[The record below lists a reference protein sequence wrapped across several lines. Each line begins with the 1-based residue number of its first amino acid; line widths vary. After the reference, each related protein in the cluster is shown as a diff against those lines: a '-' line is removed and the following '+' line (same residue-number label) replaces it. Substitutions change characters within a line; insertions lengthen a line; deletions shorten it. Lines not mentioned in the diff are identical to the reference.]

1 MFCPKCGA
9 KNDDTSMQCSECGA
23 ELAGAAA
30 AMAMATGSL
39 PFEEGLT
46 KALRTFGVGMLRE
59 PAKLKSTVAD
69 ECDHN
74 EREYIVFQRNC
85 DSDLLEPFA
94 QAVDKD
100 DASEMSR
107 AATLGELHLNE
118 QRAEDAQTSRKVAQ
132 GIARSVAQICG
143 MGPLDLQSDSDKKH
157 ETQPMTQP
165 ISQTTAMPQVDE
177 AVPVAAVA
185 ASQTSS
191 RQPAQSPQQ
200 TPYAAQQPKNS
211 KVPIVVGAIAA
222 VAAVLVIALLVVPQ
236 MTSGSNSARTS
247 SAVAGASGNA
257 ITVSFD
263 GGGADG
269 GSMSQIAC
277 NSGDSVTVPKCGF
290 TNKGYSFD
298 RWKGD
303 DGKTYAPGDTFAPD
317 RSVMLTAVWSADSC
331 SVKFLGAG
339 ADGGSTDS
347 MSATSGS
354 SIELP
359 QCGFYRTGYDFDCWE
374 GEDGSSHDPGDTV
387 TVTGDTTFAA
397 QWKARSQKT
406 SSSSSS
412 ASSTSSSSGSI
423 TPSNMPR
430 SWKGSYEGYTTHTSD
445 GVITRAVTITFKE
458 ISSSGYIS
466 GIVYVGEAEM
476 IEGVTHGSYNF
487 EGSLDF
493 KTGKIH
499 MEGTTWVDKGGLIGV
514 GGFNGTVNSS
524 NWTMSGEWYDPEGEA
539 ENGAWY
545 MRAS

>member
-9 KNDDTSMQCSECGA
+9 KNDDTSMKCSKCGA

-46 KALRTFGVGMLRE
+46 KALRTFGAGMLRE

-74 EREYIVFQRNC
+74 KREYIVFQRNC
-85 DSDLLEPFA
+85 DSDLLEPYA

-100 DASEMSR
+100 DASEMAR

-118 QRAEDAQTSRKVAQ
+118 RRAEDAQTSRNVAQ
-132 GIARSVAQICG
+132 GIARSLAQICG
-143 MGPLDLQSDSDKKH
+143 MGPLDLHSDLGEKH
-157 ETQPMTQP
+157 EVQPPVQP
-165 ISQTTAMPQVDE
+165 ASQTTAMPQVD
-177 AVPVAAVA
+177 AIPAAVMA

-191 RQPAQSPQQ
+191 QQPVQSPQQ
-200 TPYAAQQPKNS
+200 TPYDAQQPKKG
-211 KVPIVVGAIAA
+211 KVPIIIGAIAA
-222 VAAVLVIALLVVPQ
+222 IAAVLVVALLVVPQ
-236 MTSGSNSARTS
+236 ITSESSSARS
-247 SAVAGASGNA
+247 SSTVTGASGNT

-269 GSMSQIAC
+269 GSMSQITC
-277 NSGDSVTVPKCGF
+277 NSGDSVSVPKCGF

-303 DGKTYAPGDTFAPD
+303 DGKTYNPGDTLMPN
-317 RSVMLTAVWSADSC
+317 RSVMLTAIWNADSC
-331 SVKFLGAG
+331 TIKFLGAG
-339 ADGGSTDS
+339 ADGGSTES
-347 MSATSGS
+347 ISATSGS
-354 SIELP
+354 SVELP

-374 GEDGSSHDPGDTV
+374 GEDGSSYDPGDTA

-397 QWKARSQKT
+397 QWKARSKST
-406 SSSSSS
+406 SS
-412 ASSTSSSSGSI
+412 SSTSSSSTSSSSDSI

-430 SWKGSYEGYTTHTSD
+430 NWKGSYEGYTTHTAE

-476 IEGVTHGSYNF
+476 VEGVTHGSYNF

-539 ENGAWY
+539 QNGAWY